1 MHNLISLTEKLRS
14 ALDKGEFSCG
24 VFLDLQKAFD
34 TVDHEVLL
42 DKLQHYGIRGVANEW
57 FRSFLTG
64 RKQFVFISDFKSNT
78 KEIKFGVPQGSVLGP
93 LLFIIYINDLPN
105 ALIYSDP
112 FIFADDTAI
121 VYSNAKLKSIKKRIN
136 IDLKLLM
143 KWLNANKISLNVAKT
158 EVILFRHPNK
168 QIDYNVRLKLNGKR
182 LTFTTHV
189 KYLGVILDENLSWK
203 FHINS
208 ISTKLRKSNGII
220 SRLRYYLPKSILISL
235 YYALFHSH
243 VSYSLQVWGQNLSNN
258 SRPIKLQK
266 SAVRLITFENFNA
279 HSKPLFRSLSIPPI
293 TELTFLLN
301 IYLVHKS
308 LNSHTPDDIVN
319 TLQLT
324 YLPNNY
330 NTRAHS
336 CKLLSRFYIK
346 TACFGYNSIRYK
358 SILAWNDLQTY
369 YKNIDLAL
377 VSFPKLKTLTRKF
390 INL

>member
-1 MHNLISLTEKLRS
+1 M
-14 ALDKGEFSCG
+14 
-24 VFLDLQKAFD
+24 
-34 TVDHEVLL
+34 
-42 DKLQHYGIRGVANEW
+42 
-57 FRSFLTG
+57 
-64 RKQFVFISDFKSNT
+64 
-78 KEIKFGVPQGSVLGP
+78 
-93 LLFIIYINDLPN
+93 
-105 ALIYSDP
+105 
-112 FIFADDTAI
+112 
-121 VYSNAKLKSIKKRIN
+121 
-136 IDLKLLM
+136 
-143 KWLNANKISLNVAKT
+143 
-158 EVILFRHPNK
+158 
-168 QIDYNVRLKLNGKR
+168 KLNGKR